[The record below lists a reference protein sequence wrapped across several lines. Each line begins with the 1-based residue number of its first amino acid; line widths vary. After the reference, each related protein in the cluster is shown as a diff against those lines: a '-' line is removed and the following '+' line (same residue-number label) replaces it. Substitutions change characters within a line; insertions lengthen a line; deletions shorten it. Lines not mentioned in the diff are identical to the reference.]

1 MKHLFV
7 IRHAKSDWS
16 DATLTDKQRT
26 LNARGLREAPIMA
39 AALAKDYPQLDHIIS
54 SSAVRTQQTATIVAD
69 AYGIAH
75 DNIQLCDEIYEAPYE
90 QILKV
95 VNSCSNEHNAVI
107 LVGHMP
113 GVTLLVNA
121 LADENLSASPTSSV
135 AVIDFPYI
143 TSWEEVSQGTGK
155 LKEFRVV

>member
-1 MKHLFV
+1 MKRLFV

-16 DATLTDKQRT
+16 DATLIDKQRT

-39 AALAKDYPQLDHIIS
+39 ASLAKDYPVIDHIIS
-54 SSAVRTQQTATIVAD
+54 SSAVRTQQTAHYVAS
-69 AYGIAH
+69 AYGLADEKIE
-75 DNIQLCDEIYEAPYE
+75 LCDEIYEAPYE
-90 QILKV
+90 QLLEVI
-95 VNSCSNEHNAVI
+95 NSCSDAYNNVI

-121 LADENLSASPTSSV
+121 LADENLTTSPTSSV